1 MEIKSWLVKVS
12 AIATIITLFVP
23 KILLSASFA
32 ESPVPIEATQSQ
44 QVEPTA
50 QRPIERP
57 LRLSVTVSDPEN
69 LKVKIGDVVKV
80 GDVLVDKTQERSR
93 LTIQKKM
100 IALQI
105 ERLQEREIIPPRP
118 LRKLLPLRPL
128 PPANYAEELAAI
140 SHAKLRLQQ
149 AKIVLKHRTPRLE
162 KVDDFAYQEAQTE
175 AEQQLKLVQE
185 MQTIQAQP
193 EVIQHESLV
202 MQKMQ
207 RQVAKAQAD
216 MEEVKDKQTQ
226 ELEQLKLNVQL
237 AESELQQKEAALVAA
252 HSRRKSQEFAVSLE
266 AGKRDQQE
274 EEIAIEHERQILL
287 YDQQQREK
295 NYQISELNIR
305 EQQIDDKLADLPIV
319 HSPKSGYIKR
329 IGPWIGKD
337 GKYTT
342 RLVIANFAHSHS
354 LPQLSSSSS
363 ISNSQR
369 ETFQTDDFSSNS
381 SSSNSSSSDSETNTD
396 TNSETNSN

>member
-1 MEIKSWLVKVS
+1 MEIKSWFVKVS
-12 AIATIITLFVP
+12 AIATIMTLFVP
-23 KILLSASFA
+23 KILVSSSFA
-32 ESPVPIEATQSQ
+32 ESPVPIEVTTQSQ
-44 QVEPTA
+44 QVEPSP
-50 QRPIERP
+50 QKPIERP

-80 GDVLVDKTQERSR
+80 GDVLVDKPQERSR

-100 IALQI
+100 IILQI
-105 ERLQEREIIPPRP
+105 ERLKEREIIPPRP
-118 LRKLLPLRPL
+118 LRKLLPFRHL
-128 PPANYAEELAAI
+128 PPANYAEELAGI

-149 AKIVLKHRTPRLE
+149 AKIILKHRTPSLE
-162 KVDDFAYQEAQTE
+162 KVDDFAYQEAQTQ

-193 EVIQHESLV
+193 EVIQHETLV

-207 RQVAKAQAD
+207 RQVTKAQAD
-216 MEEVKDKQTQ
+216 MAEVKDKQAQ

-237 AESELQQKEAALVAA
+237 AESELEQKKAALAAA
-252 HSRRKSQEFAVSLE
+252 HSRRDTQEFAVSLE

-274 EEIAIEHERQILL
+274 EQIAIEHEHQILL
-287 YDQQQREK
+287 YNQQQREK
-295 NYQISELNIR
+295 SYQISELNIR
-305 EQQIDDKLADLPIV
+305 AQQIDDKLADLPIV

-342 RLVIANFAHSHS
+342 RLVIANFSHSHS
-354 LPQLSSSSS
+354 HSPPQFSSSSS

-381 SSSNSSSSDSETNTD
+381 FSSDSDTITNTDSETNTN
-396 TNSETNSN
+396 TN